1 MRLTPILG
9 LLTLFTLVC
18 AIMADQI
25 GRGAWWQWLL
35 ISVVMLVATVLAS
48 VEDDS

>member
-1 MRLTPILG
+1 MRLAPILG
-9 LLTLFTLVC
+9 LLALFALVC

-35 ISVVMLVATVLAS
+35 ISGVLLVATALAS
-48 VEDDS
+48 TKEDE